1 MGKMQLKMGSS
12 YIWKEKDLLSKY
24 LQQTFRCLLISR
36 VTTGTE
42 ISNFLALITFSEFI
56 SEMGQES
63 VWIWNKFL
71 CNEGTAFCDL
81 YHLSRW
87 TSNSSYLGSWYMTLS
102 PDIEK
107 PNSISQIN
115 PGIFVERKVS
125 TDILY
130 RVSLRHCLVL
140 VISQTNRG
148 HTFFRSQI
156 WLPLVIDHTWLLP
169 LKIFIGDSWFII
181 LRQGV

>member
-12 YIWKEKDLLSKY
+12 YIWKREGFVKQVSATDFQMFTS
-24 LQQTFRCLLISR
+24 ISR

-115 PGIFVERKVS
+115 PGIFVERKEGLSNRTFFTELVWD
-125 TDILY
+125 T
-130 RVSLRHCLVL
+130 CLVL
-140 VISQTNRG
+140 
-148 HTFFRSQI
+148 
-156 WLPLVIDHTWLLP
+156 D
-169 LKIFIGDSWFII
+169 
-181 LRQGV
+181 

>member
-1 MGKMQLKMGSS
+1 MSKMQLKMGSS
-12 YIWKEKDLLSKY
+12 HIWKREKFVKKGFATDFQMFTS
-24 LQQTFRCLLISR
+24 ISR

-63 VWIWNKFL
+63 VWTWNKFL
-71 CNEGTAFCDL
+71 CNEGTPFCDL

-87 TSNSSYLGSWYMTLS
+87 TSNFSYRGSWYMTLS

-115 PGIFVERKVS
+115 PGIFVERKEGLS
-125 TDILY
+125 Y
-130 RVSLRHCLVL
+130 RTFFTELLWDTCLVL
-140 VISQTNRG
+140 
-148 HTFFRSQI
+148 
-156 WLPLVIDHTWLLP
+156 D
-169 LKIFIGDSWFII
+169 
-181 LRQGV
+181 